1 MFFPTLPITF
11 ISYYGFP
18 SALTL
23 FGMELLTQYSL
34 GLEQKECVRTN
45 NNEVLGSAMKTNHLK
60 TIANCEPQVITAND
74 LDQTVIALTVTENSK
89 KKLSSMYFV
98 LPGSVK
104 TQSMFATRNSVT
116 VIRAAVSHIQR
127 KGKLQVT
134 SFPGINVLSTVQSSS
149 ASSMGSLLTKICA
162 HRDYSNSDSNFNYLF
177 N

>member
-60 TIANCEPQVITAND
+60 TIANHKLLQPMT
-74 LDQTVIALTVTENSK
+74 LTRP
-89 KKLSSMYFV
+89 L
-98 LPGSVK
+98 
-104 TQSMFATRNSVT
+104 
-116 VIRAAVSHIQR
+116 
-127 KGKLQVT
+127 
-134 SFPGINVLSTVQSSS
+134 
-149 ASSMGSLLTKICA
+149 SLLPLRRI
-162 HRDYSNSDSNFNYLF
+162 
-177 N
+177 

>member
-1 MFFPTLPITF
+1 
-11 ISYYGFP
+11 
-18 SALTL
+18 
-23 FGMELLTQYSL
+23 
-34 GLEQKECVRTN
+34 
-45 NNEVLGSAMKTNHLK
+45 
-60 TIANCEPQVITAND
+60 
-74 LDQTVIALTVTENSK
+74 
-89 KKLSSMYFV
+89 MYFV